1 MADMAHFAGL
11 VAAEQHP
18 SPVPYCDVVTTTTT
32 RRSAVRGGMILCRE
46 EFAKKI
52 NSRVFPGQQGGPL
65 MHVIAGK
72 AVALKI
78 AQSDLFRERQART
91 REGAAIVAEEMLA
104 AGVNVLTGG
113 TDVHLVLADLRDS
126 ELDGQQAE
134 DRLHE
139 IGITVNRNAVPFD
152 PRPPAVSSGLRIG
165 TPGARH
171 PRPQADDFREV
182 GRMIGEALTGDFSD
196 DKRADLTQRTRALAE
211 RYPLYPSW
219 RPRGGLAGAA
229 GLRHSV
235 SRGPAGTLRAMD
247 ELDALWAFLV
257 AAVIAFAATPPTAR
271 FARRLGVVHAHAS
284 ATCTT
289 ARPGPGRP
297 GDPGRRGRLRADL
310 PAGQP
315 GDARHRGGAVAIA
328 LVGALDDARPGGLHP
343 LVKLAGQFAA
353 AAIPVWCDVRVENVT
368 LPFIDP
374 LELGDWG
381 YPLTLVGIVAVMN
394 VVNFTD
400 GADGLAAGRVH
411 DRRGHVRDHR
421 AVADRDA
428 AGVLAAL
435 TAGAAVGFLWHNF
448 HPASIF
454 MGDAG
459 SNLLG
464 LLLACVAIQGVLK
477 TAAVVALFFPLLILA
492 VPALDATFVV
502 AKRIKYRRPVY
513 SADRW
518 HFHHRFANIGFSQR
532 RTVLYLYGWT
542 LSLAALALAMRFVPY
557 SDDDGTL
564 HAGWTLVIAAFAL
577 MAVAASVYLVIV
589 LEILKFKRFRERELR
604 RQVETGEIA
613 ALSAPR
619 STPRSS
625 ARWRPASSA
634 PVHAPRPTSSRPSP

>member
-1 MADMAHFAGL
+1 
-11 VAAEQHP
+11 
-18 SPVPYCDVVTTTTT
+18 
-32 RRSAVRGGMILCRE
+32 
-46 EFAKKI
+46 
-52 NSRVFPGQQGGPL
+52 
-65 MHVIAGK
+65 
-72 AVALKI
+72 
-78 AQSDLFRERQART
+78 
-91 REGAAIVAEEMLA
+91 
-104 AGVNVLTGG
+104 
-113 TDVHLVLADLRDS
+113 
-126 ELDGQQAE
+126 
-134 DRLHE
+134 
-139 IGITVNRNAVPFD
+139 
-152 PRPPAVSSGLRIG
+152 
-165 TPGARH
+165 
-171 PRPQADDFREV
+171 
-182 GRMIGEALTGDFSD
+182 
-196 DKRADLTQRTRALAE
+196 
-211 RYPLYPSW
+211 
-219 RPRGGLAGAA
+219 
-229 GLRHSV
+229 
-235 SRGPAGTLRAMD
+235 MD

-257 AAVIAFAATPPTAR
+257 AAAIAFAATPPTAR
-271 FARRLGVVHAHAS
+271 LATRLGVLHYPRERDLHDRPVPGLGGLAILVA
-284 ATCTT
+284 AVT
-289 ARPGPGRP
+289 AA
-297 GDPGRRGRLRADL
+297 LIFL
-310 PAGQP
+310 PANQETRGIV
-315 GDARHRGGAVAIA
+315 GGAVAIA

-353 AAIPVWCDVRVENVT
+353 AAIPVWCDVRVTNMT

-374 LELGDWG
+374 IDLGAWG

-400 GADGLAAGRVH
+400 GADGLAAGVCTIAAATF
-411 DRRGHVRDHR
+411 
-421 AVADRDA
+421 AVIALSLNRDA

-492 VPALDATFVV
+492 VPALDATFVI
-502 AKRIKYRRPVY
+502 AKRIKYGRPVY

-564 HAGWTLVIAAFAL
+564 HVGWTLVIVAFAL
-577 MAVAASVYLVIV
+577 IAIAASVYLVVV

-613 ALSAPR
+613 ALSEAEIDSEIER
-619 STPRSS
+619 EMETGEFQ
-625 ARWRPASSA
+625 AVRPPETGEFES
-634 PVHAPRPTSSRPSP
+634 VSRE